1 MARVDEEKIQTAV
14 RMILEAVGEDPDRE
28 GLLETPERVARMY
41 NEIFSG
47 LGEDPADQLMT
58 FFNEEHSEVVIVKD
72 IPFYSMCE
80 HHLVPF
86 FGKAHVAYIPNGKK
100 ITGLSKLARL
110 VEVTARRPQLQ
121 ERLTATIADALMER
135 LQAQGV
141 AVKVEAEHLCMAMR
155 GVNKPGTLTVT
166 TAVRG
171 VYTEDT
177 ARRQEVFAM
186 FQ

>member
-110 VEVTARRPQLQ
+110 VEVTSRRPQLQ